1 MGTIHTSSAAAE
13 RVHLSQP
20 RKASDVNQ
28 LSRAIDEGESVDDM
42 ALDSADSLASVERDM
57 GLPDWADLST
67 DDLAEGEIAP
77 HLHDE

>member
-1 MGTIHTSSAAAE
+1 MGTIHTSAAAMPHA
-13 RVHLSQP
+13 HLPQP
-20 RKASDVNQ
+20 RKAWEVDK

-42 ALDSADSLASVERDM
+42 AQDSAASLASVERDM